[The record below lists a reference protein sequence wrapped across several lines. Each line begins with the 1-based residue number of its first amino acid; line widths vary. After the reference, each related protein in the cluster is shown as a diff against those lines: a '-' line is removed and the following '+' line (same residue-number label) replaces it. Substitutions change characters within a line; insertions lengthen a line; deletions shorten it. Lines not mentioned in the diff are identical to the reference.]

1 MRCVCVEGGCVGRE
15 KWKLAGDWPLAMSGT
30 VDPLGEEVPFSL
42 GLRAEAPLALPGE
55 AVTYGNLQEARAT
68 LAGNLLGISAELQV
82 STGSQWIG
90 ANRLQAMLR
99 WAPKTGVELQRASLQ
114 GELGMVEATG
124 TLGLGAA
131 LPFQLAL
138 QLRDACLPRWAQTPG
153 CRVGGTVRTEGT
165 LAENAT
171 TLTAV
176 LSSLQMGF
184 RTLAIQKQSSEV
196 WKVLGAVKTDFG
208 KFKEVLDKVKAQLET
223 AAGSIEKAQDRTR
236 LIGNK
241 LQKVQELPANEAQQV
256 LGLPTIAENG
266 EADA

>member
-1 MRCVCVEGGCVGRE
+1 M
-15 KWKLAGDWPLAMSGT
+15 
-30 VDPLGEEVPFSL
+30 
-42 GLRAEAPLALPGE
+42 
-55 AVTYGNLQEARAT
+55 QT
-68 LAGNLLGISAELQV
+68 LASGVGDLKKVLSNVKVRGNWGEVQLGNLLEQLLTPDQYEKNVAVTGEGRERVEFAIKLPGKSDDEKPVWLPIDAKFPQDDYQRLVDASERADVDGIEASAKALTDRV
-82 STGSQWIG
+82 KSFARDI
-90 ANRLQAMLR
+90 RDKYIKV
-99 WAPKTGVELQRASLQ
+99 P
-114 GELGMVEATG
+114 ATTEFG
-124 TLGLGAA
+124 ILF
-131 LPFQLAL
+131 LP
-138 QLRDACLPRWAQTPG
+138 
-153 CRVGGTVRTEGT
+153 TEG
-165 LAENAT
+165 LYAEVLRRPGVADDIQRDYRILIAGPT